1 MVIAVDDMM
10 RLGCVAKA
18 ACCCN
23 RGRGTR
29 SSYGDLESRVRQ
41 VQIIIW
47 GPFNRGP
54 RHVSS
59 NRQPWRIIFYQWI
72 REYQLIHI
80 EVINANYWE

>member
-1 MVIAVDDMM
+1 VSLLELISDEDRVVDVMGREGGSDGAVDDMM

-29 SSYGDLESRVRQ
+29 SSYGDLERRVRQ

-47 GPFNRGP
+47 GPFIAS
-54 RHVSS
+54 HDT
-59 NRQPWRIIFYQWI
+59 
-72 REYQLIHI
+72 L
-80 EVINANYWE
+80 A

>member
-1 MVIAVDDMM
+1 MGRECGFDGAVDDMM

-18 ACCCN
+18 ACWCN

-47 GPFNRGP
+47 GP
-54 RHVSS
+54 
-59 NRQPWRIIFYQWI
+59 
-72 REYQLIHI
+72 LIADH
-80 EVINANYWE
+80 NTLA

>member
-1 MVIAVDDMM
+1 MRIGSWVEWVVKVMCGGFDGAVDDMM

-29 SSYGDLESRVRQ
+29 SLYGDLESRVRQ

-47 GPFNRGP
+47 GPFIAD
-54 RHVSS
+54 HDT
-59 NRQPWRIIFYQWI
+59 
-72 REYQLIHI
+72 L
-80 EVINANYWE
+80 A